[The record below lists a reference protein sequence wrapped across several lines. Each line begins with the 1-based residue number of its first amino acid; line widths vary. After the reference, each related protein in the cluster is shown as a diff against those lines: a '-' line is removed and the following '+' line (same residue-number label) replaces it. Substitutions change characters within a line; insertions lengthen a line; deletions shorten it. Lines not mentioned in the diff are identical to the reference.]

1 MLILWVMKL
10 TKSNGLADIQGAEWC
25 EDAKIDPATCII
37 YHAVTHDTPPS
48 KITDLSRGRESG
60 QRDGK
65 VKELMKKSKLYNEIS
80 Q

>member
-1 MLILWVMKL
+1 MKL

-25 EDAKIDPATCII
+25 EDAKIDPTTCII